1 MAPLPA
7 PVTDELLELI
17 LLLWLVIVIAVL
29 VLVVKI
35 RLVIGAVA
43 KLHHGIIEDSILLEM
58 LYWFFLREV
67 SNRLEGYLMLLVRR
81 PGDTDQTFEVGI
93 LAGRPVW
100 AEA

>member
-17 LLLWLVIVIAVL
+17 LLLWLVIVIVVL

-43 KLHHGIIEDSILLEM
+43 KLHHRI
-58 LYWFFLREV
+58 V
-67 SNRLEGYLMLLVRR
+67 
-81 PGDTDQTFEVGI
+81 
-93 LAGRPVW
+93 
-100 AEA
+100 